1 MLSEP
6 HHRVAVVGTGF
17 GGLGIAHQ
25 LRRAG
30 IDDVVLLERADG
42 VGGVWRDNTY
52 PGAACDVQSHLYSF
66 SFAKKPDWTREFSPQ
81 PEILDYLRACA
92 REFGLLDRIRFST
105 EVTGMAWDDEA
116 QRWRVETTAGALTAD
131 FVVMAAGV
139 LSDPAIPELPGIEK
153 FEGPAFHSATW
164 RHDVDLTGKAV
175 AVVGTGASAIQFV
188 PAIQP
193 RVAALTLFQRTPPWV
208 MPRHDHPIDAAKI
221 ERFRRRPR
229 LRTLERLKIAIER
242 ELFIVGFR
250 HPDVMRLPERVA
262 RKHLAEQVSDPVKR
276 AKLTPSFRIGCKRI
290 LLSNDYL
297 RALDQPNADVVTA
310 GVQEVRARSIV
321 DRDGIEHDADVIVYG
336 TGFRI
341 HDLPWARWVRGR
353 GGRTLEEAWAGSMK
367 AYRGTTVAGFPNL
380 SLIHG
385 PNIGTGHTSVIEMYE
400 SQFRYI
406 VAAVTYAS
414 DHRIGSVEPTEAAQ
428 DTYLKEVDAMT
439 EGTVWTAGGCS
450 SWYLDDTGRNS
461 ALWPGSTIGFRVK
474 TRGFAPG
481 EHRLVPATAERRPAV
496 AA

>member
-30 IDDVVLLERADG
+30 VDDVVLLERADG

-81 PEILDYLRACA
+81 PEILGYLQACA
-92 REFGLLDRIRFST
+92 REFGLLDRIRFGT
-105 EVTGMAWDDEA
+105 EVTGMDWEDGA
-116 QRWRVETTAGALTAD
+116 QRWRVETTAGPLTAD
-131 FVVMAAGV
+131 VVVLAAGV
-139 LSDPAIPELPGIEK
+139 LSDPAIPELPGIER
-153 FEGPAFHSATW
+153 FEGPQFHSATW

-193 RVAALTLFQRTPPWV
+193 QVAALTLFQRTPPWV
-208 MPRHDHPIDAAKI
+208 MPRHDGPIAARKV
-221 ERFRRRPR
+221 ERLRRHPR

-250 HPDVMRLPERVA
+250 NPGVMRLPERVA

-297 RALDQPNADVVTA
+297 RALDQPNADVVTSGIA
-310 GVQEVRARSIV
+310 EVRARSIV
-321 DRDGIEHDADVIVYG
+321 DRDGIEHDADVIVHG

-353 GGRTLEEAWAGSMK
+353 DGRTLAEAWQGSMK

-380 SLIHG
+380 ALIHG

-400 SQFRYI
+400 GQFRYI
-406 VAAVTYAS
+406 VAAVRHMDT
-414 DHRIGSVEPTEAAQ
+414 HGIGALEPTAEAQ
-428 DTYLKEVDAMT
+428 RRDVEEVDAMT

-450 SWYLDDTGRNS
+450 SWYLDETGRNS
-461 ALWPGSTIGFRVK
+461 ALWPGSTVGFRLR
-474 TRGFAPG
+474 TRRFVAAD
-481 EHRLVPATAERRPAV
+481 HRLVPASRKAV